1 MLSQPSWQISVLCSS
16 GFKFPV
22 GRVSWVDLSF
32 GGLFAQILKY
42 LSLGLVFQSVV
53 NSLPWEEGG

>member
-53 NSLPWEEGG
+53 NSLP